1 MSVKVEG
8 DVSVERVT
16 NAELWVVCDTYIDY
30 WDYTRFGR
38 RHRFAFI
45 KRKSFSE
52 EDFTK
57 LMNCLR
63 NALFENVRVNL
74 VIEKRKKPTTTSTYE
89 DYVQKAEYSH
99 HNG

>member
-1 MSVKVEG
+1 MSEKVES
-8 DVSVERVT
+8 DVSVSRVT

-45 KRKSFSE
+45 KRKSYSEADFS
-52 EDFTK
+52 K

-63 NALFENVRVNL
+63 NALYENDRVDL
-74 VIEKRKKPTTTSTYE
+74 IIEKRKNSKGQYE
-89 DYVQKAEYSH
+89 DYVLKAEYTH
-99 HNG
+99 H